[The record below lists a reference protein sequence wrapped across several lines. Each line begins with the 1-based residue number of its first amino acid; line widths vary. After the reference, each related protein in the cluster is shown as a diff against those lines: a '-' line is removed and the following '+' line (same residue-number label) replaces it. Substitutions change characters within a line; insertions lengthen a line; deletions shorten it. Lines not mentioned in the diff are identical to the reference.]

1 MNESNSLIGKKNGL
15 YIKNIKKRRFNIKSI
30 LKLNQNINIKTTFS
44 KVKEKTSTPYC
55 IAILLFI
62 LIILIGVFLILLQ
75 KDYKNDKLKNL
86 RQIANKKY
94 SNTTLNNTENK
105 TTNKS
110 TFSPI
115 YEKQNKN
122 RKDNNFDFISQ
133 FKKEYKY
140 PQNQNP
146 TCQDLD
152 PINSFKNRL
161 QSPSKIICKNS
172 KSQHICYLNKNP
184 KYAGAKGVI
193 CKMSNIILDPTKWN
207 PSVYT
212 YKGPVDQDKKG
223 KPNLSKGFFSMKC
236 ANPSFLEDYNHMYD
250 TYFNGWDYLDDNYT
264 DNNTYEELAPGKTI
278 FFLSRNQDSPNLYH
292 GGSEF
297 INALSLMYLFDL
309 EPENIIIFFLESM
322 TIEDD
327 PFYDLYSNLIGRG
340 GKPIYPKNLNMTKK
354 YFISNAIHIP
364 INWDSPCF
372 ILSGVP
378 SCQNPTLTYYFLN
391 KLVDKYM
398 NIIDYK
404 DLFQSDGDIYYYPK
418 SVQNYSS
425 SINFT
430 KTITF
435 QWRRVWPKGR
445 KNQYRILGNG
455 PELADKLAAALP
467 SNILLRLID
476 TASLPMAEQISIMK
490 KTDYFVGMHGAG
502 LTLSIF
508 SPNHCIFHEVL
519 HQHNMNGLLLFAS
532 LSGHKTYSDTIE
544 STKKIVDTNELI
556 FFNEDQFVNKVL
568 SHMKENNLI

>member
-1 MNESNSLIGKKNGL
+1 MNEINLLISTKTGL
-15 YIKNIKKRRFNIKSI
+15 YKKKAHKKYLNIKKSFLNVKVKSKRSCYIAIVLFIIILVIGFSFFLNKKIKKKELNKNKSI
-30 LKLNQNINIKTTFS
+30 
-44 KVKEKTSTPYC
+44 P
-55 IAILLFI
+55 LFI
-62 LIILIGVFLILLQ
+62 
-75 KDYKNDKLKNL
+75 
-86 RQIANKKY
+86 
-94 SNTTLNNTENK
+94 SN
-105 TTNKS
+105 
-110 TFSPI
+110 
-115 YEKQNKN
+115 
-122 RKDNNFDFISQ
+122 
-133 FKKEYKY
+133 FKKEYK
-140 PQNQNP
+140 PPDNQNP
-146 TCQDLD
+146 VCKDLD
-152 PINSFKNRL
+152 PINSFNLRL
-161 QSPSKIICKNS
+161 KSPAKIICKNG
-172 KSQHICYLNKNP
+172 KSQHICYLNKLSN
-184 KYAGAKGVI
+184 YAGPKGVI
-193 CKMSNIILDPTKWN
+193 CKMNNIVLDPTHWHN
-207 PSVYT
+207 GSYT
-212 YKGPVDQDKKG
+212 YKGPVDKEKKG
-223 KPNLSKGFFSMKC
+223 KPILSKGFFNMNCQNESL
-236 ANPSFLEDYNHMYD
+236 FHDYGKMYES
-250 TYFNGWDYLDDNYT
+250 YFNGWNYHSE
-264 DNNTYEELAPGKTI
+264 DKNTYEELAPGKTV

-532 LSGHKTYSDTIE
+532 LSGHKTYSDSIE

>member
-15 YIKNIKKRRFNIKSI
+15 YIKNIKKRSFNIKSI
-30 LKLNQNINIKTTFS
+30 LKLNQNINIRKTFS
-44 KVKEKTSTPYC
+44 KVREKTTTSYF
-55 IAILLFI
+55 IAVLLFL
-62 LIILIGVFLILLQ
+62 LIILIGVFFILLQ
-75 KDYKNDKLKNL
+75 KDYKNNNKLKNL
-86 RQIANKKY
+86 RKISKNFL
-94 SNTTLNNTENK
+94 NTTLVNRGNITS
-105 TTNKS
+105 NKS
-110 TFSPI
+110 NFSS
-115 YEKQNKN
+115 ENQNN
-122 RKDNNFDFISQ
+122 NNFDFISK

-161 QSPSKIICKNS
+161 QSPSKVICKNS
-172 KSQHICYLNKNP
+172 KSQHICYLNRNS

-193 CKMSNIILDPTKWN
+193 CKMNNIILDPSKWN

-212 YKGPVDQDKKG
+212 YKGPVDSDKKG
-223 KPNLSKGFFSMKC
+223 KPNLSKGFFIMNC
-236 ANPSFLEDYNHMYD
+236 PNPSFLEDYNNMYD
-250 TYFNGWDYLDDNYT
+250 TYFNGWDYLYDNNT
-264 DNNTYEELAPGKTI
+264 DNNSYEELAPGKTI

-297 INALSLMYLFDL
+297 MNAVSLMYLFDL
-309 EPENIIIFFLESM
+309 EPENIQIVFLESM
-322 TIEDD
+322 TIDDD

-354 YFISNAIHIP
+354 YFISSAIHIP

-378 SCQNPTLTYYFLN
+378 SCPNPTLTYYFLN

-398 NIIDYK
+398 NISDYK
-404 DLFQSDGDIYYYPK
+404 DSFQSDGDIYYYPK
-418 SVQNYSS
+418 SIQSYSS
-425 SINFT
+425 NNNFT

-467 SNILLRLID
+467 SNVLLRLID

-508 SPNHCIFHEVL
+508 SPSHCIFHEVL
-519 HQHNMNGLLLFAS
+519 HRHNMNGLLLFAS
-532 LSGHKTYSDTIE
+532 LSGHKTYSDTIG
-544 STKKIVDTNELI
+544 SKTQIVDTNELI
-556 FFNEDQFVNKVL
+556 FFNEDQFVNKVV

>member
-1 MNESNSLIGKKNGL
+1 
-15 YIKNIKKRRFNIKSI
+15 
-30 LKLNQNINIKTTFS
+30 
-44 KVKEKTSTPYC
+44 
-55 IAILLFI
+55 
-62 LIILIGVFLILLQ
+62 
-75 KDYKNDKLKNL
+75 
-86 RQIANKKY
+86 
-94 SNTTLNNTENK
+94 
-105 TTNKS
+105 
-110 TFSPI
+110 
-115 YEKQNKN
+115 
-122 RKDNNFDFISQ
+122 
-133 FKKEYKY
+133 
-140 PQNQNP
+140 
-146 TCQDLD
+146 
-152 PINSFKNRL
+152 
-161 QSPSKIICKNS
+161 
-172 KSQHICYLNKNP
+172 
-184 KYAGAKGVI
+184 
-193 CKMSNIILDPTKWN
+193 
-207 PSVYT
+207 
-212 YKGPVDQDKKG
+212 
-223 KPNLSKGFFSMKC
+223 
-236 ANPSFLEDYNHMYD
+236 
-250 TYFNGWDYLDDNYT
+250 
-264 DNNTYEELAPGKTI
+264 
-278 FFLSRNQDSPNLYH
+278 
-292 GGSEF
+292 
-297 INALSLMYLFDL
+297 MYLFDL